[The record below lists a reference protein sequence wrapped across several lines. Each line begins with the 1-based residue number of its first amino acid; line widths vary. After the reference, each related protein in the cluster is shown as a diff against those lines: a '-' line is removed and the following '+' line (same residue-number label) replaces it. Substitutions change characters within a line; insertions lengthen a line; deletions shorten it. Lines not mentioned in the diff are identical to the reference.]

1 MSMNIMIGSMMP
13 MTIRVA
19 RVEAVNGMIMPG
31 GMLPDSHVQRVST
44 GTMVHAAV
52 RVHVPGLNARAAIS
66 MTFPAPAGSNRQEWA
81 EIAHEKALMMLGPA

>member
-31 GMLPDSHVQRVST
+31 GMLPDSHVQRA

-52 RVHVPGLNARAAIS
+52 RVEVPGLNARAAIS